1 MAPWEIDFT
10 MEGAYSELEI
20 NGGGGLFQEFQ
31 VASLG
36 IRFSVDEENRTR
48 IFRQSEVAR

>member
-20 NGGGGLFQEFQ
+20 NGGGTLPRISGGEF
-31 VASLG
+31 
-36 IRFSVDEENRTR
+36 RN
-48 IFRQSEVAR
+48 

>member
-1 MAPWEIDFT
+1 MAPWEIDFM

-20 NGGGGLFQEFQ
+20 NGGGLFQEFQ

-36 IRFSVDEENRTR
+36 IRFSVEEENRTR

>member
-20 NGGGGLFQEFQ
+20 HGRGLFQEFQ

-36 IRFSVDEENRTR
+36 IRFSVEEENRTR